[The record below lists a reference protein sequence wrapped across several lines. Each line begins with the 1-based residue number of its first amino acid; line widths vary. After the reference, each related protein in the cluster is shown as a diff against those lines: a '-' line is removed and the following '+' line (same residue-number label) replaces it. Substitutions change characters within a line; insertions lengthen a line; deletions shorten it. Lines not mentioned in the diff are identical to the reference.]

1 MNKIDKNEELDQYYF
16 VYHPLLKEDKQ
27 NIYELYY
34 YEDYSI
40 NEIAEIYHV
49 SKNAIF
55 NNLKTIENQLYQY
68 EKKMH
73 LIAKKQYL
81 NDLLSAYNINVD
93 QLMEG
98 YDE

>member
-16 VYHPLLKEDKQ
+16 VYHLLLKEDKQ

-68 EKKMH
+68 EKQMH

-81 NDLLSAYNINVD
+81 NDQLSAYNIDVD